1 MELTQIQ
8 SFLESADPQARMKA
22 MVELRKHEP
31 EVVVP
36 LLTQRMYDQEFVV
49 RSFVAMGL
57 GYKQTEEGFDALL
70 MLIATDRDPN
80 VVAEA
85 ANSLEKYGDRAVP
98 HLVQL
103 FEQNSHWLVRQSIFA
118 ALENAQPDVI
128 LQLCRWGRADKDLT
142 VQYNA
147 IANLAKL
154 LGTPQEPDALALLL
168 EAAVAEAPMLRTQAA
183 RTLQYF
189 DDLRAKAALME
200 LRQDS
205 NMRVVG
211 AALESLL

>member
-1 MELTQIQ
+1 MELTNIQ
-8 SFLESADPQARMKA
+8 SLLESADPQSRMKA

-36 LLTQRMYDQEFVV
+36 LLKQRMFDKEFVV

-57 GYKQTEEGFDALL
+57 GYKQTEEGFEALL
-70 MLIATDRDPN
+70 TLIGTDRDPN

-103 FEQNSHWLVRQSIFA
+103 FEQNTHWLVRQSIFA
-118 ALENAQPDVI
+118 ALEGAPPDAI
-128 LQLCRWGRADKDLT
+128 IQLCRWGWEDDELA

-147 IANLAKL
+147 IASLAQL
-154 LGTPQEPDALALLL
+154 SGTAYETAALSILL
-168 EAAVAEAPMLRTQAA
+168 EAAIAEAPMLRAQAA
-183 RTLQYF
+183 RTLHHFNDPQ
-189 DDLRAKAALME
+189 AKAALLE
-200 LRQDS
+200 LRQDVS
-205 NMRVVG
+205 PQVVG
-211 AALESLL
+211 ATLENLL

>member
-8 SFLESADPQARMKA
+8 SFLESADPQDRMKA

-70 MLIATDRDPN
+70 MLIATDRDHN

-98 HLVQL
+98 HLVKL
-103 FEQNSHWLVRQSIFA
+103 FEQNSHWLVRQSILA

-128 LQLCRWGRADKDLT
+128 LQLSRWGVADEDLT

-154 LGTPQEPDALALLL
+154 LGTPQEPDALSLLL
-168 EAAVAEAPMLRTQAA
+168 DAAVAEVPMLRTQAA
-183 RTLQYF
+183 RTLQQF
-189 DDLRAKAALME
+189 DDPRAKAALME